1 MQIAFQVV
9 TTVFSL
15 VASLQKKKWAMM
27 LFLTLN
33 NAFCVAMY
41 FVFGRMT
48 TAALCTVAAIRTTV
62 YMIFALKNK
71 KPNWMVLVIFEIGF
85 VLASV
90 YTWQDPLDWLP
101 LMALMVSGYTSWQD
115 NTFILRLGYIINP
128 SLYIVYKAIIGAYIA
143 IIPEA
148 FLLIGNFIAL
158 IYYNICKKEKPILSY
173 FVPQKKQEEKPQ
185 EENNC
190 EVFKT
195 N

>member
-33 NAFCVAMY
+33 NAFCVTMY

-48 TAALCTVAAIRTTV
+48 TAALCTVAAIRTIV

-173 FVPQKKQEEKPQ
+173 FVPQKKTGR
-185 EENNC
+185 
-190 EVFKT
+190 KT
-195 N
+195 TKTK